1 MLQVD
6 IDGSAALRRVA
17 DRMREQGE
25 ASLAREMSRALASAS
40 MPVQQSVRQEADAVM
55 PSQGG
60 YRSLFSRSLKF
71 RTARK
76 LGAKSASFRLT
87 TFADGTK
94 QRRDIRALENGVLR
108 HPVFGR
114 SRRLKRGP
122 RAGTIITNPW
132 AVTSIRPGFHRRGT
146 EQAGEQAERAMMGV
160 LEEYAARLAE

>member
-1 MLQVD
+1 MLEVS
-6 IDGSAALRRVA
+6 IDGSATLRLLA
-17 DRMREQGE
+17 TQMRERGE

-40 MPVQQSVRQEADAVM
+40 VPVQASIRQEADDAM
-55 PSQGG
+55 PSRGG
-60 YRSLFSRSLKF
+60 YRSLLSRSLKF

-76 LGAKSASFRLT
+76 LGAKSASFRLM

-114 SRRLKRGP
+114 SRRLKRGR
-122 RAGTIITNPW
+122 RAGTIIANPW

-146 EQAGEQAERAMMGV
+146 EMAGDQAERAMMDV
-160 LEEYAARLAE
+160 LEEYAARLVE